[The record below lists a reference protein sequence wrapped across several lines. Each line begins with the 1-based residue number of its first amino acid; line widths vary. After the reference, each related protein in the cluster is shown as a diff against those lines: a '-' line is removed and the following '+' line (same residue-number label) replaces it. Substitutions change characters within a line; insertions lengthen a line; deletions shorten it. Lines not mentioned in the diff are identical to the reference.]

1 MNIFQ
6 KLTLINKLNK
16 AYKSAKEY
24 LDRVQ
29 GIAPQVR
36 EIMNR
41 LEKDINELMVLLP
54 CLLSVR
60 EDVSEMFKKL
70 K

>member
-16 AYKSAKEY
+16 AYKAAKEY

-29 GIAPQVR
+29 GVAPQVR

-41 LEKDINELMVLLP
+41 LEKDINDLMVLLP
-54 CLLSVR
+54 CLLSIR
-60 EDVSEMFKKL
+60 EEVAEILKKL

>member
-16 AYKSAKEY
+16 AYKAAREH

-41 LEKDINELMVLLP
+41 LEKDINELMSLLP

-60 EDVSEMFKKL
+60 EDVEEIFKKL